1 MRRGY
6 RSTVL
11 DGPVRILRIIARLNV
26 GGPALHV
33 SYLSKGLDERGY
45 ETTLVSGRVS
55 EGEGSMEYVAEEL
68 GVHPLFISELQRE
81 ISPLVDAGAVRR
93 LVSVIREVRPHILHT
108 HTAKAGAVGRA
119 AALLAGRAR
128 PPIVLH
134 TFHGHVLRGYFSE
147 PQTRAFRALETGL
160 ARSSDALI
168 AVSPEVRDD
177 LVDLGVAP
185 REKIAVIRLG
195 LDLGR
200 RLEGSPGA
208 RDELGISADGF
219 AIGWFGRM
227 TEIKRVDHVLRAFA
241 EVRERVPSA
250 VLVLAGDGPL
260 RPELEGLARSLG
272 IDGATRFLGYRDDVG
287 SLYSALDAFAL
298 TSANEGT
305 PVVAIEALAARVPVV
320 ATDVGGVRDVVVD
333 GRTGLLVQYG
343 DVDGVAAHLVQL
355 AEDSELRRRL
365 GEQGREHVVARYSV
379 ERLVDDV
386 DRLYQALLTER
397 LAERR
402 RTGKQVSQRL
412 PRTLKRNRS
421 HADRALRVL
430 LLSQY
435 FPPEVGATQSRM
447 QAFAEHLTDR
457 GHDVT
462 VICEFPNHPRGV
474 IPPDYHGRL
483 VEDDRS
489 NAYRVLRTWVMTHPE
504 KTQVTRLE
512 FYLSFMAMAGA
523 VAPRAGRPD
532 VVFATTPPLFTAA
545 AGLAIARA
553 ARAPFVL
560 DVRDLWPAAATSL
573 GQIAGGWVTES
584 AELLERR
591 LYRSSDAVI
600 AVTQPFCEYIDGI
613 RRRAPETRLVPNGT
627 LDLFFDDVPPEQR
640 DPDEFVVTFAGN
652 FGIAQGLPS
661 LLDASAL
668 VNGNVVVQLVGEGP
682 VKELLVEQA
691 AQHDLR
697 NVRFRPQVPL
707 EQVPPIL
714 RASDALL
721 VSLSSHPTF
730 RSFIPSKMIDFM
742 ATGRPVILSAAGEP
756 AVLAEGAR
764 SAVVVPPEDPQ
775 ALAHAIAWVRDHPD
789 EAREMGERGR
799 AFARTRLRSV
809 QAATL
814 EEILFETVD
823 AYRRRATRR
832 TSAASSDTLRS

>member
-1 MRRGY
+1 MFE
-6 RSTVL
+6 
-11 DGPVRILRIIARLNV
+11 DPVRVLRIIARLNV

-33 SYLSKGLDERGY
+33 SYLSRGLDDRGY
-45 ETTLVSGRVS
+45 ETTLCAGRVS
-55 EGEGSMEYVAEEL
+55 EGEGSMEYVAESL
-68 GVHPLFISELQRE
+68 GLRPLFVPELQRE
-81 ISPLVDAGAVRR
+81 ISPAVDADAIRR

-147 PQTRAFRALETGL
+147 RQTRAFRTLETRL
-160 ARSSDALI
+160 AKVSDALI

-185 REKIAVIRLG
+185 AGKIAVIRLG
-195 LDLGR
+195 LDLGE
-200 RLEGSPGA
+200 RLRGAPGA
-208 RDELGISADGF
+208 RSGLGIPDDAF
-219 AIGWFGRM
+219 VVGWFGRM
-227 TEIKRVDHVLRAFA
+227 TEIKRVEDVVRAFA
-241 EVRERVPSA
+241 QVRARMPGA

-260 RPELEGLARSLG
+260 RPQLETQARSLG
-272 IDGATRFLGYRDDVG
+272 VFEATRFLGYRDDVG
-287 SLYSALDAFAL
+287 SLYGALDAFAL

-305 PVVAIEALAARVPVV
+305 PVVAIEALAAQVPVV
-320 ATDVGGVRDVVVD
+320 STDVGGVRDVVAD
-333 GRTGLLVQYG
+333 GRTGFLVGAG
-343 DVDGVAAHLVQL
+343 DVDAVAARLLEL
-355 AEDSELRRRL
+355 ATDSSLRRRL
-365 GEQGREHVVARYSV
+365 GEEGRRHVLPRYSV

-386 DRLYQALLTER
+386 DALYRALLTER
-397 LAERR
+397 VAERR
-402 RTGKQVSQRL
+402 RSGKQVAQRL
-412 PRTLKRNRS
+412 PRTLPPRRARS
-421 HADRALRVL
+421 ERTLRVL
-430 LLSQY
+430 LVSQY

-447 QAFAEHLTDR
+447 QAFAEYLADR

-462 VICEFPNHPRGV
+462 VISEFPNHPRGV
-474 IPPDYHGRL
+474 IGPEYEGRL

-489 NAYRVLRTWVMTHPE
+489 NAYRVLRTWVKTNRE

-512 FYLSFMAMAGA
+512 FYLSFMAMAAA
-523 VAPRAGRPD
+523 VAPRSGRPD

-573 GQIAGGWVTES
+573 GQIAGGWVTET
-584 AELLERR
+584 AELLERL
-591 LYRSSDAVI
+591 LYRSADATI
-600 AVTQPFCEYIDGI
+600 AVTAPFCEYIDGI
-613 RRRAPETRLVPNGT
+613 RRRPPATELVPNGT
-627 LDLFFDDVPPEQR
+627 LDLFFADVPPEER
-640 DPDEFVVTFAGN
+640 RPDEFVVTFAGN

-661 LLDASAL
+661 VLNASAL
-668 VNGNVVVQLVGEGP
+668 VDGNVVLQLVGEGP
-682 VKELLVEQA
+682 VKELLVDQA
-691 AQHDLR
+691 ARQGLH

-721 VSLSSHPTF
+721 VSLSAHPTF

-756 AVLAEGAR
+756 AALAEGAR
-764 SAVVVPPEDPQ
+764 SAVIVPPEDPH
-775 ALAHAIAWVRDHPD
+775 ALANAIEWVRAHPQ
-789 EAREMGERGR
+789 EARGMGERAR

-809 QAATL
+809 QAARV

-823 AYRRRATRR
+823 AYRNGG
-832 TSAASSDTLRS
+832 RSPT